1 MPASFSTNTA
11 ELENLLAYRFRNA
24 GLLAEALTHT
34 SFQYENSGTQTA
46 HNERLEFLGDSILGL
61 VIAEALFVSDSRL
74 SEAGMS
80 KIKSYLVNKSV
91 LYEIAAS
98 ISLGRFVR
106 LGRGE
111 ESTGGRHKRSIL
123 SDTVEA
129 LFGAVYLD
137 SDYKTVNELILRLYA
152 GKIREAIANKE
163 GYDFKS
169 ELQERSQAAFGTLPE
184 YRIVR
189 QEGEEHRKIFT
200 AEVYINER
208 ICGTGSGK
216 SKKEAEINAAKEAL
230 ESLSASG

>member
-1 MPASFSTNTA
+1 MPVSFSTNTA
-11 ELENLLAYRFRNA
+11 ELENLLGYRFRNG
-24 GLLAEALTHT
+24 GLLVEALTHT
-34 SFQYENSGTQTA
+34 SFQYENSGAQTA

-61 VIAEALFVSDSRL
+61 VIAEALFVRDSRL

-98 ISLGRFVR
+98 LSLGNFVR

-123 SDTVEA
+123 SDAVEA

-137 SDYKTVNELILRLYA
+137 SNYKTVNELVLRLYA
-152 GKIREAIANKE
+152 GKIEEAIANKK

-169 ELQERSQAAFGTLPE
+169 KLQERSQASFGTLPE
-184 YRIVR
+184 YRIVS
-189 QEGEEHRKIFT
+189 QAGEEHRKIFT
-200 AEVYINER
+200 AEVYINEKN
-208 ICGTGSGK
+208 CGAGSGK

-230 ESLSASG
+230 EKMSAD